1 VSQYQVHA
9 AYGGLIH
16 VNFMTNGE
24 ISVRPVTLPA
34 ERIAELKS
42 HLLMFYSG
50 VKRTASEVASTY
62 ANDLEARRQ
71 QLRIMNDFVEE
82 GLSILSGRD
91 DIARFGTLLREAW
104 QAKQSLSAKVS
115 NPYVDELFEAALGA
129 GAIGGKL
136 TGAGG
141 GGFLLLFVPPT
152 HHQKVREAL
161 RRLLWLPFDFEFSG
175 SQIIFYTHE
184 RDYEIYERLRE
195 QQQLEPAREL
205 RTTARRRASRP
216 PAARSHRKG

>member
-1 VSQYQVHA
+1 
-9 AYGGLIH
+9 
-16 VNFMTNGE
+16 MTNGE

-34 ERIAELKS
+34 ERIGELKS
-42 HLLMFYSG
+42 PLLMFYSG

-82 GLSILSGRD
+82 GLSILSGRE
-91 DIARFGTLLREAW
+91 DITRFGKLLREAW
-104 QAKQSLSAKVS
+104 QTKQSLSAKVS
-115 NPYVDELFEAALGA
+115 NAYVDELFEAALGA

-141 GGFLLLFVPPT
+141 GGFLLLFVPPAQ
-152 HHQKVREAL
+152 HQRVREAL
-161 RRLLWLPFDFEFSG
+161 RRLLWLPFDFEFAG

-195 QQQLEPAREL
+195 QQKLEPSREL
-205 RTTARRRASRP
+205 PTTSRRRASRAAP
-216 PAARSHRKG
+216 ARPSAARSRRKA